1 MKLFFFAAIFLGFV
15 QRYAEYE
22 IIVNGSVTNDYV
34 YRDRPNSFVVKG
46 ADAASIKLSSPQAT
60 MKLQGGKYVL
70 TLEKDYEEIIVQV
83 AFVQKGEHSL
93 LGYYKFRV
101 I

>member
-1 MKLFFFAAIFLGFV
+1 
-15 QRYAEYE
+15 
-22 IIVNGSVTNDYV
+22 
-34 YRDRPNSFVVKG
+34 
-46 ADAASIKLSSPQAT
+46 

-70 TLEKDYEEIIVQV
+70 TLEKDYEEIIVLV
-83 AFVQKGEHSL
+83 TYFQKGEHSQ